1 MYAFFFFFFSSRRRH
16 TRSDRDWSSDVCS
29 SDLDAQ
35 PARPEPR
42 DPHRL
47 RPVPRRGGL
56 ADADVRSAAGRALPR
71 PVRATPVSARVYRV
85 GLTGGIAS
93 GKSTAAEFFGALGVP
108 ILDSDQV
115 AREVVE
121 PGQPPLERLVERFG
135 PSILTPDG
143 HLDRPALREI
153 VFSDPKA
160 RADLEALTHPAI
172 GAAMEARSA
181 AAGGP
186 YQILVIP
193 LLVEKNLGS
202 HVNRV
207 LVVDCEEQ
215 LQIRRLRAR
224 DGATIAQAQAILD
237 AQAPRSTRLK
247 AADDVIRNDADLS
260 AIRDQVATLH
270 TRYLEL
276 AQPPRA

>member
-1 MYAFFFFFFSSRRRH
+1 
-16 TRSDRDWSSDVCS
+16 
-29 SDLDAQ
+29 
-35 PARPEPR
+35 
-42 DPHRL
+42 
-47 RPVPRRGGL
+47 
-56 ADADVRSAAGRALPR
+56 
-71 PVRATPVSARVYRV
+71 VSARAYRV

-93 GKSTAAEFFGALGVP
+93 GKSTAAKFFDALGVP

-115 AREVVE
+115 ARDVVE

-181 AAGGP
+181 TAGGP

-193 LLVEKNLGS
+193 LLVEKNLS
-202 HVNRV
+202 AHVDRV

-215 LQIRRLRAR
+215 AQIRRLRAR
-224 DGATIAQAQAILD
+224 DGSTLEQARAILNAQASRA
-237 AQAPRSTRLK
+237 ARLK
-247 AADDVIRNDADLS
+247 AADDVIHNDTDMNAV
-260 AIRDQVATLH
+260 RDQVAALH
-270 TRYLEL
+270 ARYLDL
-276 AQPPRA
+276 SQQPRA

>member
-1 MYAFFFFFFSSRRRH
+1 MS
-16 TRSDRDWSSDVCS
+16 TR
-29 SDLDAQ
+29 
-35 PARPEPR
+35 PF
-42 DPHRL
+42 
-47 RPVPRRGGL
+47 
-56 ADADVRSAAGRALPR
+56 
-71 PVRATPVSARVYRV
+71 RV

-93 GKSTAAEFFGALGVP
+93 GKSTAAKFFGALGVP

-115 AREVVE
+115 ARDVVE

-135 PSILTPDG
+135 RSILTADG

-193 LLVEKNLGS
+193 LLVEKNLTS
-202 HVNRV
+202 QVDRV
-207 LVVDCEEQ
+207 LVVDCDEE
-215 LQIRRLRAR
+215 LQIRRLRDR
-224 DGATIAQAQAILD
+224 DGSTPEQVQAILR
-237 AQAPRSTRLK
+237 AQAPRAARLK
-247 AADDVIRNDADLS
+247 VADDVIRNDADMS
-260 AIRDQVATLH
+260 AVQAQVAALH
-270 TRYLEL
+270 ARYLEF
-276 AQPPRA
+276 ASPPRS